1 MEYLVQFLTAIS
13 DMVVYQWLGWS
24 ETALYAVALH
34 YFIIAFSEIM
44 FLLSLVT
51 LIMGV
56 IQHYLS
62 FEKIRDFLE
71 RKAGLG
77 VANLLSSIFG
87 AITPFCSCSSTPI
100 FIGMMQAKIPLG
112 VALSFLITSPLIN
125 ELAIALFWISF
136 GWKVT
141 VVYIATGLVLGIAG
155 GIILDKLG
163 MSKYVAK
170 WIQDM
175 DVEPEKVQGMK
186 RASLRSAMP
195 SIRKQTMST
204 IKKLFPF
211 ILVGISIGSF
221 IHGYVPAEFFQ
232 EYIGQANWYTV
243 PLSVLIAIPL
253 YVDAAGVLPIIE
265 TFVDKGVPL
274 GTAIAFMMGA
284 IGLSLPE
291 ALLLKKVM
299 QKKLI
304 IAYFS
309 TIGVGMVLAGYLYNF
324 LFS

>member
-13 DMVVYQWLGWS
+13 DMVVFQWLGWS
-24 ETALYAVALH
+24 ETALYAIALH
-34 YFIIAFSEIM
+34 YFIIAFTEIM
-44 FLLSLVT
+44 FLLSIVT
-51 LIMGV
+51 LIMGI

-71 RKAGLG
+71 KKASLG
-77 VANLLSSIFG
+77 VANFMSSVFG

-112 VALSFLITSPLIN
+112 VALSFLITSPLVN
-125 ELAIALFWISF
+125 ELAIALFWVGF

-141 VVYIATGLVLGIAG
+141 LVYIATGLILGVVG
-155 GIILDKLG
+155 GILLDKLG
-163 MSKYVAK
+163 MSKYVAQ

-175 DVEPEKVQGMK
+175 KVQEENIVGME
-186 RASLRSAMP
+186 RVSLKAVMP
-195 SIRKQTMST
+195 NILRQTKLT
-204 IKKLFPF
+204 IKKLLPF
-211 ILVGISIGSF
+211 ILVGILIGSF

-232 EYIGQANWYTV
+232 EYIGQGDWYTV
-243 PLSVLIAIPL
+243 PLAVLLAVPL

-265 TFVDKGVPL
+265 TFVEKGVPL

-304 IAYFS
+304 IAYFG
-309 TIGVGMVLAGYLYNF
+309 TIGMGMIIAGYFFNF
-324 LFS
+324 IF